1 MPNWDTVLKEIA
13 VERAASL
20 PSPHDTIRRRYLKS
34 LFEYTGRNVIA
45 YYSGFLTKTVNGI
58 EVNDED
64 KNAFMLCINEL
75 EREKGLDLILHTPGG
90 DSQATLSLVD
100 YLRSMFGSNMRAI
113 IPQLAMSAGTMI
125 ACSCRSI
132 VMGKHSSLGP
142 IDPQFGHIAAANLL
156 SEVKRAR
163 EEILADHRNALFW
176 NPILSRIT
184 PSFIERCEL
193 AVQDSNEF
201 LESTLRKNMLSGL
214 DKEDQDKAIAKILDV
229 FANNTGKAHNTH
241 IPAAQCAALGL
252 TIEELEEDQKFQDLV
267 LTIHHCYMHT
277 LSNTA
282 AFKITENHLGRALV
296 KQQAAQVMEL
306 PMSQLVPVGMPLG
319 APREPDSGI
328 VAPTPT

>member
-20 PSPHDTIRRRYLKS
+20 PSPHDTIRRRYLEK

-45 YYSGFLTKTVNGI
+45 YYSGFLTKTVNGM

-64 KNAFMLCINEL
+64 KKAFMLCINEL
-75 EREKGLDLILHTPGG
+75 DREKGLDLILHTPGG

-113 IPQLAMSAGTMI
+113 VPQIAMSAGTMI

-142 IDPQFGHIAAANLL
+142 VDPQFGHIAAANLL
-156 SEVKRAR
+156 REVSRAR

-201 LESTLRKNMLSGL
+201 LASTLRATMLSDL
-214 DKEDQDKAIAKILDV
+214 DKEKQDLVVSGILDV
-229 FANNTGKAHNTH
+229 FANNIGKAHNTH
-241 IPAAQCAALGL
+241 IPTKQCADLGL
-252 TIEELEEDQKFQDLV
+252 VIEELEGDQNFQDLV

-296 KQQAAQVMEL
+296 KQQASQVMEV
-306 PMSQLVPVGMPLG
+306 PMNQIFPLG
-319 APREPDSGI
+319 VPLGEPQE
-328 VAPTPT
+328 